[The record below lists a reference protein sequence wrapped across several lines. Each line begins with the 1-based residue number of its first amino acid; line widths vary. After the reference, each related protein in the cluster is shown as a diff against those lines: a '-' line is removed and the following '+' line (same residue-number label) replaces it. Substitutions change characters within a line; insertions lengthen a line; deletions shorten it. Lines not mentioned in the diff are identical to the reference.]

1 VCGGKKTTEILKGGT
16 VKRLLIFST
25 VVLGAM
31 LVAAAALAHPGP
43 GKKASS
49 KSPNARHGKLTFV
62 VETTDNGSCGAAW
75 ANDTVKRTF
84 IVTARA
90 DGSYTLTRLDRGT
103 FVTLEGVS
111 PGACDTTG
119 RHGHTVRAGVHGKFV
134 GFLRGKVT
142 GGTFDPH
149 ATCTGDTC
157 GFTDVFLTTFFG
169 PNATFSC
176 FEDSSACKFN
186 FNYTAA
192 HHQAL
197 LLRHWQDKGKG
208 AGTML
213 HEGFHGDIADA

>member
-1 VCGGKKTTEILKGGT
+1 M
-16 VKRLLIFST
+16 KRLMILST

-43 GKKASS
+43 GKKANS
-49 KSPNARHGKLTFV
+49 KSLNARHGKLTFV

-75 ANDTVKRTF
+75 ANDTVTRTF
-84 IVTARA
+84 IVTAKA
-90 DGSYTLTRLDRGT
+90 DGSYTLTRLDRGK
-103 FVTLEGVS
+103 FVTLAGVS
-111 PGACDTTG
+111 PGACETTG
-119 RHGHTVRAGVHGKFV
+119 RHGHTVRAGVHGKLV
-134 GFLRGKVT
+134 GFLRGTVT

-176 FEDSSACKFN
+176 FENSSDCAFN

-197 LLRHWQDKGKG
+197 IRRHWQDKGKG

-213 HEGFHGDIADA
+213 HEKFHGDIADA